1 MTLSERKKV
10 SRGQIQITANIL
22 TVSFLLAVTLSMLVQ
37 NIMPTMMM
45 MTTAIFQEQ
54 IAYAQEEEE
63 GDERQTTTVE
73 GEGKGRG
80 GEVEDEVRQ
89 EDAREV
95 EDENTTSLPKE
106 EEEKGKESRIADEEE
121 VTQGQ
126 ELLTTCNLDEVLEDD
141 KCILK
146 PEVNS
151 TKPEPE
157 QSVKPCKPDEI
168 SIGGRCIPKPTDR
181 ELPDDDCLF
190 NPDLK
195 KCAPIDGECPDGFAM
210 NEDGQCYPDK
220 PCPKG
225 YERRDDDETG
235 RCYSVKEK
243 HLKIIVTVKGADG
256 GGKISIDSKE
266 AGDGRFV
273 DNIQGPH
280 TFKFYKNT
288 IPVGTEFKA
297 CAYSDKLGKEVC
309 SKGKNGP
316 ENEPEQV
323 TIRFTPQHSNNQVLQ
338 LTTNKKTYK
347 LGETVTFTIKN
358 KGDQTLYFSNGLFG
372 LQIKNLDT
380 GKNCDRITTQVITEL
395 KPGESIKQSWDQ
407 KCDDEENVKP
417 GKYGAKV
424 ASGSVSAD
432 STFSITE
439 SPLPPSAGT
448 GLKVIVTVKG
458 ADVPG
463 EISVKSLATGKIL
476 IKMVDNI
483 IGTHTFQ
490 FKPGEVPVGGEFEA
504 CAKSFEKASDKL
516 SKVFPRKE
524 SCVKGKNGPEL
535 EPEKVTIRFFTNEK

>member
-1 MTLSERKKV
+1 
-10 SRGQIQITANIL
+10 
-22 TVSFLLAVTLSMLVQ
+22 
-37 NIMPTMMM
+37 MPTMMTN
-45 MTTAIFQEQ
+45 MTTAIFQEE

-63 GDERQTTTVE
+63 EDERQTTTAEVK
-73 GEGKGRG
+73 GKGG

-89 EDAREV
+89 ED
-95 EDENTTSLPKE
+95 EDDRGIDKTENATSLPKE
-106 EEEKGKESRIADEEE
+106 EQEEKEKESRIADEE

-126 ELLTTCNLDEVLEDD
+126 ELLTTCNLNEVLEDD
-141 KCILK
+141 KCIPK
-146 PEVNS
+146 SEVNS

-157 QSVKPCKPDEI
+157 LSLKACGPNEI
-168 SIGGRCIPKPTDR
+168 SIGGKCIPKPTDR
-181 ELPDDDCLF
+181 ELPDYDCLF

-210 NEDGQCYPDK
+210 NEDEQCYPDK

-256 GGKISIDSKE
+256 TGKISIDSQE
-266 AGDGRFV
+266 ASDSRFV

-288 IPVGTEFKA
+288 IPVGAKFKA
-297 CAYSDKLGKEVC
+297 CAYSDKLDKEVC
-309 SKGKNGP
+309 TKGKNGP

-338 LTTNKKTYK
+338 LTTSKKTYK

-380 GKNCDRITTQVITEL
+380 GKNCDRITTDVITEL
-395 KPGESIKQSWDQ
+395 KPDESIKQSWDQ

-432 STFSITE
+432 STFSITK
-439 SPLPPSAGT
+439 SPLPSAGT
-448 GLKVIVTVKG
+448 GLKVIAKVKG
-458 ADVPG
+458 ADG
-463 EISVKSLATGKIL
+463 SGKISVNAKGAIDIRSVDKIQ
-476 IKMVDNI
+476 
-483 IGTHTFQ
+483 GTHAFQ
-490 FKPGEVPVGGEFEA
+490 FKPGQIPVGADFKV
-504 CAKSFEKASDKL
+504 CAYSDKL
-516 SKVFPRKE
+516 NKRV
-524 SCVKGKNGPEL
+524 CVEGENGPEL
-535 EPEKVTIRFFTNEK
+535 APEKVTIRFFPN